1 MSTQGGRVGEVRAGL
16 DTPRA
21 FRALGDRK
29 RLRILQLLGSGEWCV
44 CELTAVIG
52 AKQPLL
58 SFHLKTLRE
67 AGLVVT
73 ARRGTWIYYRLNED
87 ALGELGGFLDELGDG
102 GVSVAMIDD
111 ECC

>member
-1 MSTQGGRVGEVRAGL
+1 MSTQGRAREVRAGV
-16 DTPRA
+16 DAPRA

-29 RLRILQLLGSGEWCV
+29 RLRVLQLLGSGERCV
-44 CELTAVIG
+44 CELAAVIG

-58 SFHLKTLRE
+58 SFHLKTLRA
-67 AGLVVT
+67 AGLVVA
-73 ARRGTWIYYRLNED
+73 ARRGTWIFYRLNED

-102 GVSVAMIDD
+102 SVSVAMIDD